1 MHNSMFLSLF
11 CFFTFFYFWV
21 SDSLFAQEAPI
32 VCGLGDM
39 SGLREKRQVI
49 QCDVKIKITV
59 TNALVNNKKCE
70 SPIAYQMRLNSYH
83 KQAGLPAFANFKD
96 FRRLYFAGESFYFAI
111 PDNCFVETYTIVAGE
126 KEFTWSLK

>member
-1 MHNSMFLSLF
+1 MDNSIFLRV
-11 CFFTFFYFWV
+11 FFFFAVFYFLGFDRL
-21 SDSLFAQEAPI
+21 SAQEAPI

-59 TNALVNNKKCE
+59 TDALLNDKKCE
-70 SPIAYQMRLNSYH
+70 APIAYQMRLNSYH
-83 KQAGLPAFANFKD
+83 KKAGLPAFADFKD
-96 FRRLYFAGESFYFAI
+96 FRRSYFAGESFYFAI